1 MATDGG
7 LMTSAIRY
15 VPLLGY
21 AMGFVTV
28 PVVRA
33 VRNRLMNR
41 AISERNRNRAAWARA
56 LSGSDLPNMDETP
69 PGTTDALPNMVTT
82 AMTRAVGEA
91 AGDADA
97 AYSPE
102 ERRGLLAFLR
112 RKVKAKRQAA
122 LPACKC
128 SPRRPRSR
136 CSPQVKAK
144 RQAALALAPKL
155 RRFMRAPPT
164 PEGARDGAGG
174 GKGGS
179 QGQGAPTGM
188 GGGAVP
194 GASTTFS
201 TSRSVDENAAA
212 IGDPFDEFDRRL
224 GQRPDKQPDKRP
236 GAGL

>member
-122 LPACKC
+122 L
-128 SPRRPRSR
+128 
-136 CSPQVKAK
+136 
-144 RQAALALAPKL
+144 ALAPKL

-194 GASTTFS
+194 GASSTFS